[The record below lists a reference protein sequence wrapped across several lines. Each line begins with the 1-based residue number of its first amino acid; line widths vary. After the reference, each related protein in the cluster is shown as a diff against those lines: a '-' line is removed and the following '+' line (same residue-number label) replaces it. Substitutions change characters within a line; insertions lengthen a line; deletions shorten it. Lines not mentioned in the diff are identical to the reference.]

1 MDLAFFA
8 EMVPQLVDGFWTTL
22 SLWLLSLLA
31 GLAGAV
37 IVATMRMSPSLLL
50 SAPARTF
57 LTVIRGTPLLIQVYI
72 LYYGF
77 GNLFAQMP
85 SIRYSAFW
93 PVLRE
98 GYWYAWAALTISFA
112 AYGGEILR
120 GGIAGVPKGEI
131 EAARSLG
138 LRNWMTWLLIV
149 LPRAFRISLPALGGQ
164 NIILLKSTVLA
175 STITV
180 MDLLGMANY
189 IRMQTFKVYEPLL
202 AVTFVFVA
210 LTWISARVVTWLE
223 RRYSYGAR

>member
-1 MDLAFFA
+1 MDFTFFV

-22 SLWLLSLLA
+22 SLWLLSLSA
-31 GLAGAV
+31 GLVGA
-37 IVATMRMSPSLLL
+37 IFMAMMRMSSSGWLRE
-50 SAPARTF
+50 PAKAF
-57 LTVIRGTPLLIQVYI
+57 ITVIRGTPLLIQVYI

-85 SIRYSAFW
+85 SIRYSVFW

-120 GGIAGVPKGEI
+120 GGIAGVPRGEI

-138 LRNWMTWLLIV
+138 LRNWMTSLLII
-149 LPRAFRISLPALGGQ
+149 LPRALRISLPALGGQ

-180 MDLLGMANY
+180 MDLLGVANY

-202 AVTFVFVA
+202 AVTAVFVI
-210 LTWISARVVTWLE
+210 LTWISARIVTWLE

>member
-1 MDLAFFA
+1 MDLSFFA
-8 EMVPQLVDGFWTTL
+8 EMIPQLVDGFWTTL
-22 SLWLLSLLA
+22 SLWLLALVA
-31 GLAGAV
+31 GFVGA
-37 IVATMRMSPSLLL
+37 ILVAMMRMSRSDWFRM
-50 SAPARTF
+50 PARTF
-57 LTVIRGTPLLIQVYI
+57 ITVVRGTPLLIQVYI

-112 AYGGEILR
+112 AYSGEILR

-138 LRNWMTWLLIV
+138 LRNWMIWLLVI
-149 LPRAFRISLPALGGQ
+149 LPRALRISLPALGGQ

-202 AVTFVFVA
+202 AVTAVFVV
-210 LTWISARVVTWLE
+210 LTWISARIVTWLE
-223 RRYSYGAR
+223 HRYSYGAR

>member
-1 MDLAFFA
+1 MDLNFFV

-22 SLWLLSLLA
+22 SLWLLSLVA

-37 IVATMRMSPSLLL
+37 IVAIMRMSSSPWL
-50 SAPARTF
+50 SGPAKVF

-77 GNLFAQMP
+77 GNLFAQLP
-85 SIRYSAFW
+85 SIRYSMFW

-120 GGIAGVPKGEI
+120 GGITGVPKGEI

-138 LRNWMTWLLIV
+138 LRNWMTSLLIV

-202 AVTFVFVA
+202 AVTIVFVL
-210 LTWISARVVTWLE
+210 LTWISARIVTWLE
-223 RRYSYGAR
+223 GRYNYGAR

>member
-1 MDLAFFA
+1 MDLTFFVA
-8 EMVPQLVDGFWTTL
+8 MVPQLVDGFWTTL
-22 SLWLLSLLA
+22 SLWLFSLVA
-31 GLAGAV
+31 GLMGA
-37 IVATMRMSPSLLL
+37 IFVALMRMSLSLWLR
-50 SAPARTF
+50 APAKGF

-77 GNLFAQMP
+77 GNLFAQVP
-85 SIRYSAFW
+85 SIRYSPFW

-138 LRNWMTWLLIV
+138 LRNWMTSLLIV
-149 LPRAFRISLPALGGQ
+149 LPRALRISLPALGGQ

-202 AVTFVFVA
+202 AVTAVFVI
-210 LTWISARVVTWLE
+210 LTWISARFVSWLE

>member
-1 MDLAFFA
+1 MDLTFFVA
-8 EMVPQLVDGFWTTL
+8 MVPQLVDGFWTTL
-22 SLWLLSLLA
+22 SLWLFSLIA
-31 GLAGAV
+31 GMIGAV
-37 IVATMRMSPSLLL
+37 VVALLRMSPSLWLR
-50 SAPARTF
+50 APAKGF

-77 GNLFAQMP
+77 GNLFAQVP
-85 SIRYSAFW
+85 SIRYSPFW

-138 LRNWMTWLLIV
+138 LRNWMTSLLIV
-149 LPRAFRISLPALGGQ
+149 LPRALRISLPALGGQ

-202 AVTFVFVA
+202 AVTIVFVI
-210 LTWISARVVTWLE
+210 LTWISARFVAWLE

>member
-1 MDLAFFA
+1 MDLTFFV

-22 SLWLLSLLA
+22 SLWLFSLVA

-37 IVATMRMSPSLLL
+37 IVAMMRMSPSPWL
-50 SAPARTF
+50 SGPAKVF

-77 GNLFAQMP
+77 GNLFAQLP
-85 SIRYSAFW
+85 SIRYSIFW
-93 PVLRE
+93 PILRE

-138 LRNWMTWLLIV
+138 LRNWMTSLLVI
-149 LPRAFRISLPALGGQ
+149 LPRALRISLPALGGQ

-202 AVTFVFVA
+202 AVTFVFVI
-210 LTWISARVVTWLE
+210 LTWISARTVTCLE

>member
-1 MDLAFFA
+1 MDWTFFVA
-8 EMVPQLVDGFWTTL
+8 MVPQLVDGFWTTL
-22 SLWLLSLLA
+22 SLWLFSLVA
-31 GLAGAV
+31 GLVGAV
-37 IVATMRMSPSLLL
+37 FVALMRMSPSLWLRG
-50 SAPARTF
+50 PAKTF

-77 GNLFAQMP
+77 GNLFAQVP
-85 SIRYSAFW
+85 SIRYSPFW
-93 PVLRE
+93 PILRE
-98 GYWYAWAALTISFA
+98 GYWYAWAALAISFA

-120 GGIAGVPKGEI
+120 GGIAGVPRGEI

-138 LRNWMTWLLIV
+138 LRSWMISLLII
-149 LPRAFRISLPALGGQ
+149 LPRALRISLPALGGQ

-202 AVTFVFVA
+202 AVTVVFVI
-210 LTWISARVVTWLE
+210 LTWISARCVTWLE

>member
-1 MDLAFFA
+1 MDFSFFVA
-8 EMVPQLVDGFWTTL
+8 MVPRLVDGFWTTL
-22 SLWLLSLLA
+22 SLWLLSLIGGLFGAILLA
-31 GLAGAV
+31 M
-37 IVATMRMSPSLLL
+37 MRMSA
-50 SAPARTF
+50 SAWLRTPAKAF
-57 LTVIRGTPLLIQVYI
+57 ITVIRGTPLLIQVYI

-85 SIRYSAFW
+85 SIRYSIFW

-112 AYGGEILR
+112 AYAGEILR
-120 GGIAGVPKGEI
+120 GGIAGVPNGEI

-138 LRNWMTWLLIV
+138 LRNWMTSLLIV
-149 LPRAFRISLPALGGQ
+149 LPRALRISLPALGGQ

-202 AVTFVFVA
+202 AVTLVFVI
-210 LTWISARVVTWLE
+210 LTWISARTVTWLE
-223 RRYSYGAR
+223 ARYSYGAR